1 VSRIGSLADGSDAF
15 CVPSNVDDSHSGKPD
30 GSVLFKTAQS
40 SKNMEK
46 KIVDKCLPV
55 RLYTSV
61 F

>member
-40 SKNMEK
+40 SKNMK
-46 KIVDKCLPV
+46 K
-55 RLYTSV
+55 
-61 F
+61 